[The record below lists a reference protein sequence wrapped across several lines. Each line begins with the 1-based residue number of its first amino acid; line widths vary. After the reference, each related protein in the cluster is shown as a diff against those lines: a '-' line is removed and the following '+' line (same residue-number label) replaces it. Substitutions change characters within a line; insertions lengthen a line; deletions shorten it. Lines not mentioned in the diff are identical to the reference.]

1 MVAAAAAGNFLCMAN
16 KMSTNAFKSV
26 IDIDLLGSFNAC
38 SAAFPHLK
46 ASKGNIIFISAG
58 MSYMPYTA
66 QCHVGAA
73 KAGDNLMKNLALEW
87 GRYGIRSN
95 SIVLGPI
102 AGTEG
107 VSRLALG
114 EMAEKFAHL
123 IPLGRMGEK
132 AEIGNTAVFLA
143 SPLASYITG
152 SVVVVDGGQTSQVQ
166 GDSPIW

>member
-1 MVAAAAAGNFLCMAN
+1 MRDADRLKDVVDKSAEVLGSIDVLVAATASNFLCMAN

-73 KAGDNLMKNLALEW
+73 KAGIDNLMKNLALEW

-95 SIVLGPI
+95 SMVPGPI
-102 AGTEG
+102 AGTKG
-107 VSRLALG
+107 YLDLPG

-123 IPLGRMGEK
+123 IPLGRMGDK
-132 AEIGNTAVFLA
+132 AEIET
-143 SPLASYITG
+143 SPFS
-152 SVVVVDGGQTSQVQ
+152 
-166 GDSPIW
+166 